1 MLCFEFVDFSMLCFS
16 VLDVMCAQGVC
27 NHGDT
32 TNNDA
37 EIANRMLHKMRE
49 SDDMFSSLT
58 NFVTYERARVVSLM
72 TEVEKVKEKTGAKL
86 GEPWPSACAVPF
98 VEDCNQKLRV
108 AASTLPVPTAIGQ
121 QQSLGH
127 ASEFMVE
134 SASGGALA
142 GSSAGGTGFRWRVK
156 LNAIQE
162 EDYEAACECGRVAT
176 TKVTC
181 KHFKRGLM
189 ACQADWRDKVK
200 PWQTVESWEKQQGR
214 LWDPLTAQEILDA
227 TNELHA
233 AGKLKNLSM
242 PSLEIRNKG
251 RPKDEK
257 NMSVESSKRAKSF
270 MEELKDF
277 GDPSVAVKEVI
288 AGSSGKNRGGKGIAK
303 SCSLCRRLGK

>member
-1 MLCFEFVDFSMLCFS
+1 MLCFEFVDLSMLCFS

-72 TEVEKVKEKTGAKL
+72 AEVEKVKKKTGAKL

-98 VEDCNQKLRV
+98 VEDGNQKLRV

-121 QQSLGH
+121 QQSLDH

-134 SASGGALA
+134 SASGGALT
-142 GSSAGGTGFRWRVK
+142 GSSAGGAGFRWRVK

-162 EDYEAACECGRVAT
+162 RHTVAEEQLPSTPPPPPLLRNHIASCRVVCFRKKT
-176 TKVTC
+176 TK
-181 KHFKRGLM
+181 RR
-189 ACQADWRDKVK
+189 ASAAA
-200 PWQTVESWEKQQGR
+200 S
-214 LWDPLTAQEILDA
+214 PLR
-227 TNELHA
+227 
-233 AGKLKNLSM
+233 K
-242 PSLEIRNKG
+242 
-251 RPKDEK
+251 
-257 NMSVESSKRAKSF
+257 
-270 MEELKDF
+270 
-277 GDPSVAVKEVI
+277 
-288 AGSSGKNRGGKGIAK
+288 
-303 SCSLCRRLGK
+303 